1 MKRQVWYHSY
11 CLLVHWYCLGKSH
24 ALCACYTIYTI
35 IPPRLFPIHSYMHFT
50 LPVNFKALVKRGWE
64 LTSVESLHMQE
75 FSQLSLLRSNEN
87 KSFVRVD
94 ENWPDVTAR
103 AAKTHN
109 SHHKLNQLKVDES
122 AWEQP
127 RTQPGLK
134 VGMRVDESWRENA
147 SEICISDQLSSSFD
161 RGLKYVVR

>member
-1 MKRQVWYHSY
+1 M
-11 CLLVHWYCLGKSH
+11 
-24 ALCACYTIYTI
+24 
-35 IPPRLFPIHSYMHFT
+35 
-50 LPVNFKALVKRGWE
+50 
-64 LTSVESLHMQE
+64 SLHMQE

-94 ENWPDVTAR
+94 ENWSDITAR
-103 AAKTHN
+103 VAKTLIN

-127 RTQPGLK
+127 RTQPGVK

-147 SEICISDQLSSSFD
+147 NSDQLSSSFD